1 MGKVKEHRHNLFQKI
16 RALDAEAKERA
27 KQRYNEDT
35 ESELGRQRDLENHM
49 KDLQG
54 KEKELLDELQSMNQL
69 ELLAKEDFRS
79 QLKDDELENIF
90 SKSMTLTLPDKYKK

>member
-1 MGKVKEHRHNLFQKI
+1 VGKVKEHRQNLFQKI
-16 RALDAEAKERA
+16 RALDAEAKEKA

-35 ESELGRQRDLENHM
+35 EGEVSRQRDLENHL

-90 SKSMTLTLPDKYKK
+90 SKSMTLSLPEKYKK